1 MQDHHMLLQS
11 IKISKVGYGNLLT
24 DCTVSAYFIS
34 NIPTISH
41 HGKSAD
47 VSLKPLK
54 PYFNSFSS
62 FPTKAQILTRKLL
75 VNLVKQENC
84 FKYALKYAL
93 SFDIIIISRQICI

>member
-11 IKISKVGYGNLLT
+11 IEISKVVFGNILT
-24 DCTVSAYFIS
+24 YCTVSVYFIS

-54 PYFNSFSS
+54 PYFNSFSR
-62 FPTKAQILTRKLL
+62 FPTKTQILTRKLL
-75 VNLVKQENC
+75 VNLVKQE
-84 FKYALKYAL
+84 KLLQYALKYAL
-93 SFDIIIISRQICI
+93 LFDIIIIPRQICI